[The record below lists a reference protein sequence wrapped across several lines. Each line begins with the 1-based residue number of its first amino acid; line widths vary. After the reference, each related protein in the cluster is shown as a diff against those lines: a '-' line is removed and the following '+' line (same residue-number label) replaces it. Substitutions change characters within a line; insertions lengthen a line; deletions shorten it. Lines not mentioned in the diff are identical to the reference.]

1 MRNPERL
8 KRFDPSD
15 TLTCEALTAIP
26 RPAVLLWSFDDAI
39 PSPNV
44 SSCADEFRPMLHAT
58 QEGVPVFFSAALTGT
73 ANPDFVVP
81 ALQVAET
88 PQDDEQSDADTS
100 GSNAEPVAAP
110 DVAPTIQD
118 VFMVYGVETTVT
130 SSAIDGGS
138 LPDLFDGNNDS
149 MMRGANQ
156 NPFAVSL
163 AFASPVQAKTL
174 TFNMAG
180 MRNFVAIL
188 KVTSAVGTETYE
200 QSFPTANAD
209 QVVVFDLQQ
218 TVEMTGMSISF
229 LEQAVPESVDVIIHL
244 REIIIAD

>member
-1 MRNPERL
+1 
-8 KRFDPSD
+8 
-15 TLTCEALTAIP
+15 
-26 RPAVLLWSFDDAI
+26 LWSFDDAI

-44 SSCADEFRPMLHAT
+44 SSCADEFQPMLHAT
-58 QEGVPVFFSAALTGT
+58 REGVPVFFSAALTGI
-73 ANPDFVVP
+73 ANPKFVAP
-81 ALQVAET
+81 ALQEAEI

-100 GSNAEPVAAP
+100 GSNAEPAAAP
-110 DVAPTIQD
+110 DIAPTIQE
-118 VFMVYGVETTVT
+118 VLTVNGVETNVT

-138 LPDLFDGNNDS
+138 LPDLFDGVNNS
-149 MMRGANQ
+149 MIRGANQ
-156 NPFAVSL
+156 NPFTVSL

-200 QSFPTANAD
+200 QSFPTANVD

-218 TVEMTGMSISF
+218 SVAMTAMSISF
-229 LEQAVPESVDVIIHL
+229 LEQKVPESVDVIIHL
-244 REIIIAD
+244 REIIIAE